1 LLFVKCNVS
10 LSKVDQTADRLSVLQ
25 KLRRQRNVRFCS
37 FIVFFFHVVHRKS
50 DIDLQIEIISAN
62 TWIERETRK
71 RTIFLNEQS

>member
-1 LLFVKCNVS
+1 MLFVKCNVS
-10 LSKVDQTADRLSVLQ
+10 RSKVDQTADRLSVLQ